1 MEAQIANQPNFH
13 IESIPMLFELDF
25 PNFSNPLYDVSPE
38 GQWFVVITA
47 DLVLPLGRVYAE
59 FKHDPIS
66 L

>member
-25 PNFSNPLYDVSPE
+25 PNFSNPLYDVSPD

-47 DLVLPLGRVYAE
+47 DRTKSASITPSWRPTL
-59 FKHDPIS
+59 
-66 L
+66 

>member
-25 PNFSNPLYDVSPE
+25 PNFSNPLYDVSPD

-47 DLVLPLGRVYAE
+47 DPQS
-59 FKHDPIS
+59 IS
-66 L
+66 TRP